1 MNRLNSDSIYSFEN
15 SRKFKIQQFLLNL
28 IEFMSILS
36 QSSVSLENE
45 ARGWIWISYYRE
57 YEGSWHWTGLKGSFK
72 SFLPRKAMFIKIG
85 VFYSWIL
92 LVIIDLSWIFFAEK

>member
-1 MNRLNSDSIYSFEN
+1 MCMIQALITDLLGYPYIMLTIHIYTIQICLHSRVSVTTFTRPLQSIQMNRLNSDSIYSFEN

-45 ARGWIWISYYRE
+45 ARG
-57 YEGSWHWTGLKGSFK
+57 
-72 SFLPRKAMFIKIG
+72 
-85 VFYSWIL
+85 
-92 LVIIDLSWIFFAEK
+92 